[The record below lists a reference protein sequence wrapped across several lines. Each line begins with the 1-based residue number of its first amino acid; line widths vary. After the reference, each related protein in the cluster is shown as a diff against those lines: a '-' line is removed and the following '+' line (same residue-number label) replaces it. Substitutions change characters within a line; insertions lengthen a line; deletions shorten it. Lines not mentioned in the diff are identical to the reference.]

1 MARPVTTLVVFFL
14 LFNLWANLL
23 IGTGAAQELGVDP
36 EVGHDELVDQ
46 VESEQMPL
54 GTGIGQTLFGLYNV
68 LVQFVNTVFGF
79 ATAGVSMLGNA
90 GVPSEYLTL
99 LETLFGVLLVIDLVS
114 FYKGWGL

>member
-14 LFNLWANLL
+14 LFNLWANVL
-23 IGTGAAQELGVDP
+23 IETGAASELGVDP
-36 EVGHDELVDQ
+36 DVGHDQLVDEL
-46 VESEQMPL
+46 ESQNVPG
-54 GTGIGQTLFGLYNV
+54 GTGIGETLFGLYN
-68 LVQFVNTVFGF
+68 LLARFVNTVFGF

-99 LETLFGVLLVIDLVS
+99 LETLFGVLLIIDLVS